1 MSFIGLLAAALIVCF
16 LAFFGFK
23 SYFGGPQ
30 SQPSQ
35 EVRSQAKEAA
45 PSIDTSSY
53 GSTLNDIKKQLGVTA
68 QKEIDRVHEME
79 GM

>member
-1 MSFIGLLAAALIVCF
+1 MGYLGLLAAALIVCF
-16 LAFFGFK
+16 LAFFGFR

-30 SQPSQ
+30 P
-35 EVRSQAKEAA
+35 QAKQAA

-53 GSTLNDIKKQLGVTA
+53 GSTLNDIKKQLGTTA
-68 QKEIDRVHEME
+68 QKEIDRVSEME